1 MKKNL
6 IIIVLLL
13 SAAVTLFAFTN
24 KKEDVSRYLPV
35 ELKASDRE
43 VSELSPV
50 IRRLANAGK
59 YNSCNTLEHIFSI
72 SKKERKMA
80 VAETGCDPV
89 KAQIEVLKRNSA
101 ALAQGEW
108 EVSVLEKN
116 RNLRI
121 LRPKGGG
128 NIKITV
134 TGQKKMFRIF
144 SVEEG

>member
-6 IIIVLLL
+6 TIIAFLLFV
-13 SAAVTLFAFTN
+13 AVTVFAFSG
-24 KKEDVSRYLPV
+24 KKEDVSAYFPV
-35 ELKASDRE
+35 ETKASDSE
-43 VSELSPV
+43 ISELSPV
-50 IRRLANAGK
+50 IKRLVNAGK
-59 YNSCNTLEHIFSI
+59 YNSCNTLEHIFAI
-72 SKKERKMA
+72 SKKERKMML
-80 VAETGCDPV
+80 AETGCDPV

-101 ALAQGEW
+101 ALARGQW

>member
-1 MKKNL
+1 MML
-6 IIIVLLL
+6 
-13 SAAVTLFAFTN
+13 
-24 KKEDVSRYLPV
+24 
-35 ELKASDRE
+35 
-43 VSELSPV
+43 
-50 IRRLANAGK
+50 
-59 YNSCNTLEHIFSI
+59 
-72 SKKERKMA
+72 
-80 VAETGCDPV
+80 AETGCDPV

-101 ALAQGEW
+101 ALARGQW